1 MLRMIVPYGEWL
13 TISRGSSTEKSP
25 AFSNLVKLSASD
37 ETVGFID
44 EPTAVTDRY
53 AVLTPKHHP
62 FCCNVLLSE
71 FVWPYT
77 YRRFNQGINFSFK
90 ELEHIVF
97 PEVVPAALDEL
108 EPIFR
113 EIHTLEQAKAQAMVY
128 DLMVQFKSNMLNDMF
143 VNPHDVLTA
152 NLFKAG
158 YRIEFGKIK
167 EPE

>member
-44 EPTAVTDRY
+44 KPEAVTDRY

-62 FCCNVLLSE
+62 FCCNALLSE
-71 FVWPYT
+71 IVWPYT

-108 EPIFR
+108 APIFR
-113 EIHTLEQAKAQAMVY
+113 ELHVQESAENEAMVLS
-128 DLMVQFKSNMLNDMF
+128 LMKQFKNIMQSEMF
-143 VNPHDVLTA
+143 V
-152 NLFKAG
+152 
-158 YRIEFGKIK
+158 
-167 EPE
+167 

>member
-1 MLRMIVPYGEWL
+1 MLRMIVPYSEWL
-13 TISRGSSTEKSP
+13 TISRGSSSEKSP

-44 EPTAVTDRY
+44 KPEAVTDRY

-90 ELEHIVF
+90 ELDHIVF

-113 EIHTLEQAKAQAMVY
+113 EIHVLESAKNEAMVLS
-128 DLMVQFKSNMLNDMF
+128 LMKQFKDIMQSEMF
-143 VNPHDVLTA
+143 V
-152 NLFKAG
+152 
-158 YRIEFGKIK
+158 
-167 EPE
+167 

>member
-44 EPTAVTDRY
+44 KPEAVTDRY

-71 FVWPYT
+71 LVWPYT

-90 ELEHIVF
+90 ELKHIVF

-113 EIHTLEQAKAQAMVY
+113 EIHTQESNANEAMVLS
-128 DLMVQFKSNMLNDMF
+128 LMKQFKNIMQSEMF
-143 VNPHDVLTA
+143 V
-152 NLFKAG
+152 
-158 YRIEFGKIK
+158 
-167 EPE
+167 

>member
-1 MLRMIVPYGEWL
+1 MLRMIVPYSEWL

-44 EPTAVTDRY
+44 KPEAVTDRY

-62 FCCNVLLSE
+62 FCCNALLSE
-71 FVWPYT
+71 IVWPYT

-113 EIHTLEQAKAQAMVY
+113 EIHVQESAENKAMVLS
-128 DLMVQFKSNMLNDMF
+128 LMKQFKNIMQSEMF
-143 VNPHDVLTA
+143 V
-152 NLFKAG
+152 
-158 YRIEFGKIK
+158 
-167 EPE
+167 

>member
-44 EPTAVTDRY
+44 KPEAVTDRY

-62 FCCNVLLSE
+62 FCCNALLSE
-71 FVWPYT
+71 LVWPYT

-113 EIHTLEQAKAQAMVY
+113 EIHAQESAENEAMVLS
-128 DLMVQFKSNMLNDMF
+128 LMKQFKNIMQSEMF
-143 VNPHDVLTA
+143 V
-152 NLFKAG
+152 
-158 YRIEFGKIK
+158 
-167 EPE
+167 